1 VSLVLALALG
11 ALVATDAGAG
21 AGLAWVGTAVAMTI
35 LTTGVVVASS
45 ATVQSALALLAAVL
59 LLRHH
64 DRLLLAPL
72 YGACVLLVGEL
83 AQRSLELRGSERL
96 GPGVI
101 GSRVGAVLLLAA
113 LGAGAGALAAIAV
126 TIAPAR
132 SVGIT
137 AVGTAAVV
145 GSFALIVA
153 IARPHRRENPSG
165 DRTSEAGHQL

>member
-1 VSLVLALALG
+1 M
-11 ALVATDAGAG
+11 
-21 AGLAWVGTAVAMTI
+21 AWVGTAVAMTI
-35 LTTGVVVASS
+35 LIIGAVVASPG
-45 ATVQSALALLAAVL
+45 TVQSAVALLAAVL

-64 DRLLLAPL
+64 ERLLLAPL
-72 YGACVLLVGEL
+72 YGACLLLVGEL
-83 AQRSLELRGSERL
+83 AQRSFELRGSERL

-101 GSRVGAVLLLAA
+101 ATRVGSALLLAA

-145 GSFALIVA
+145 AAFALIVVL
-153 IARPHRRENPSG
+153 ARNQSAS
-165 DRTSEAGHQL
+165 DRSDDPERDTG